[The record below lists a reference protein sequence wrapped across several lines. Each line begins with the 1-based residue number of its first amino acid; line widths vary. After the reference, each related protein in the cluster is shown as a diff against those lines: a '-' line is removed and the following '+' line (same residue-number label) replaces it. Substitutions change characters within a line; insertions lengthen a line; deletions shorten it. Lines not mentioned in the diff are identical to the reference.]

1 VPTLKDVARASGV
14 SVMTVSNV
22 INGVPRVGPRT
33 RERVLG
39 AIADLGYEVNLTA
52 RRLRSGTSG
61 TVALVVPRADHP
73 YFGELAAALT
83 TALHDIGLHLVIEQ
97 SGASKQGELTALSQA
112 RLQMYDGVLLSA
124 VGLQY
129 ADVDRLQPDLPL
141 VLLGEK
147 PMPPQFDQIQ
157 LGNIEGAQ
165 LATGHLLARGARSI
179 ALVGGLTEPT
189 DGGMQD
195 QRTEGWRAAHQAVG
209 LSADDRLVLNPPA
222 LEMAPSRQTIRD
234 AVSAGLE
241 LDGVFAIT
249 DQAAIGVMAGL
260 RDVGLRVPEDVRVVG
275 FDNLQIG
282 EHVWPGLTTV
292 DASRDWL
299 VTQAVRLLGRRMA
312 GDHGEAEHLVTPV
325 SLVERGSTR

>member
-1 VPTLKDVARASGV
+1 MTTLKDVARASGV

-22 INGVPRVGPRT
+22 INGVPRVGPAT

-73 YFGELAAALT
+73 YFGELADAFTSVLRAT
-83 TALHDIGLHLVIEQ
+83 GRHLVIEQ
-97 SGASKQGELTALSQA
+97 SGASKEGELTALSQA

-129 ADVDRLQPDLPL
+129 ADVDRVQADLPL

-157 LGNIEGAQ
+157 LGNVEGAQ
-165 LATGHLLARGARSI
+165 LATAHLLDRGARSV
-179 ALVGGLTEPT
+179 ALVGGLTGPT

-195 QRTEGWRAAHQAVG
+195 QRTEGWRAAHRAAG
-209 LSADDRLVLNPPA
+209 RTPDDRLILNPPA
-222 LEMAPSRQTIRD
+222 LEMAASRQTIRD
-234 AVSAGLE
+234 AVSGGLQ
-241 LDGVFAIT
+241 LDAVFAIT
-249 DQAAIGVMAGL
+249 DQAAIGVVAGL
-260 RDVGLRVPEDVRVVG
+260 RDVGLRVPDDVQVVG
-275 FDNLQIG
+275 FDNLAIG
-282 EHVWPGLTTV
+282 AHLWPELTTV
-292 DASRDWL
+292 DPSNHWL
-299 VTQAVRLLGRRMA
+299 VTEAVRLLERRMA
-312 GDHGEAEHLVTPV
+312 GEHGDAEHLVTPV
-325 SLVERGSTR
+325 SLVVRGSTR